1 MADPDRLFNPVRRIV
16 TGNDAEG
23 RSSIVEDGAPPAE
36 ITVPERPG
44 YVVSN
49 VWVTGETP
57 AAIDRADTSTAHRG
71 ILPPGNGTVLRV
83 NDYPPEPETRE
94 EFEVMAQATFR
105 AIFPDVAHDPGE
117 APHAGM
123 HKTETV
129 DYAIVLSGE
138 ITAVMDDGETVMKA
152 GDIMIQRGTNHA
164 WANRSGKPC
173 RVAFV
178 MIDGS
183 FG

>member
-1 MADPDRLFNPVRRIV
+1 MTSPVRRIV

-23 RSSIVEDGAPPAE
+23 RSSIVEDGLPPAV

-49 VWVTGETP
+49 VWTTAETP
-57 AAIDRADTSTAHRG
+57 AAIDRPDASTAHRG
-71 ILPPGNGTVLRV
+71 ILPPGNGTILRV
-83 NDYPPEPETRE
+83 IEYPPEPETRE
-94 EFEVMAQATFR
+94 DFEAMARATFR
-105 AIFPDVAHDPGE
+105 ALYPDVAHNPD
-117 APHAGM
+117 ATTHAGM
-123 HKTETV
+123 HTTETV
-129 DYAIVLSGE
+129 DYAIILDGE

-173 RVAFV
+173 RIAFV
-178 MIDGS
+178 LIDGS
-183 FG
+183 FA

>member
-1 MADPDRLFNPVRRIV
+1 MTDLIRRVV

-23 RSSIVEDGAPPAE
+23 RSRIVEDGAPPAV

-44 YVVSN
+44 YVVEN

-57 AAIDRADTSTAHRG
+57 AAIGREDASTGHSG
-71 ILPPGNGTVLRV
+71 ILPPANGTILRV
-83 NDYPPEPETRE
+83 IDYPPEPETAE
-94 EFEVMAQATFR
+94 EFEAMARATFR
-105 AIFPDVAHDPGE
+105 AIYPDVAHDPNE
-117 APHAGM
+117 NPHAGM

-129 DYAIVLSGE
+129 DYAIILEGE
-138 ITAVMDDGETVMKA
+138 ITAVMDDGETVLKA
-152 GDIMIQRGTNHA
+152 GDILVQRGTNHG

-173 RVAFV
+173 RIAFV
-178 MIDGS
+178 LIDGS

>member
-1 MADPDRLFNPVRRIV
+1 MTDTIRRVV

-23 RSSIVEDGAPPAE
+23 RSRIVEDGPPPAV

-44 YVVSN
+44 YVVEN

-57 AAIDRADTSTAHRG
+57 AEIGREDASTGHSG
-71 ILPPGNGTVLRV
+71 ILPPANGTILRV
-83 NDYPPEPETRE
+83 IDYPPEPETAE
-94 EFEVMAQATFR
+94 EFEAMARATFR
-105 AIFPDVAHDPGE
+105 AIYPDVAHDPNQN
-117 APHAGM
+117 PHAGM

-129 DYAIVLSGE
+129 DYAIILAGE
-138 ITAVMDDGETVMKA
+138 ITAVMDDGETVLKA
-152 GDIMIQRGTNHA
+152 GDILVQRGTNPG

-173 RVAFV
+173 RIAFV
-178 MIDGS
+178 LIDGS

>member
-1 MADPDRLFNPVRRIV
+1 MTDPIRRIV

-23 RSSIVEDGAPPAE
+23 RSSIVEDGPPPAV

-57 AAIDRADTSTAHRG
+57 AAIDRPDASTAHQG
-71 ILPPGNGTVLRV
+71 ILPPGNGTILRV
-83 NDYPPEPETRE
+83 IEYPPEPESRA
-94 EFEVMAQATFR
+94 EFEEMARATFR
-105 AIFPDVAHDPGE
+105 AIYPDVAHDPDD

-129 DYAIVLSGE
+129 DYAIILSGE
-138 ITAVMDDGETVMKA
+138 ITAVMDEGETVMKA
-152 GDIMIQRGTNHA
+152 GDILVQRGTNHA

-173 RVAFV
+173 RIAFV
-178 MIDGS
+178 LIDGR
-183 FG
+183 FD

>member
-1 MADPDRLFNPVRRIV
+1 MTNPVRRIV

-23 RSSIVEDGAPPAE
+23 RSSIVEDGPTPAV

-49 VWVTGETP
+49 VWTTAETP
-57 AAIDRADTSTAHRG
+57 ADIDRPDASTAHRG
-71 ILPPGNGTVLRV
+71 ILPPGNGTILRV
-83 NDYPPEPETRE
+83 IEYPPEPETRE
-94 EFEVMAQATFR
+94 EFEAMARATFR
-105 AIFPDVAHDPGE
+105 ALYPDVAHNPD
-117 APHAGM
+117 AATHAGM
-123 HKTETV
+123 HKTGTV
-129 DYAIVLSGE
+129 DYAIILDGE

-173 RVAFV
+173 RIAFV
-178 MIDGS
+178 LIDGK

>member
-1 MADPDRLFNPVRRIV
+1 MTDSNRLFRPIRRIV

-23 RSSIVEDGAPPAE
+23 RSSIVEDGTTPAE

-44 YVVSN
+44 YVVAN

-57 AAIDRADTSTAHRG
+57 AAIDQTDASTAHRG
-71 ILPPGNGTVLRV
+71 LLPPTNGTILRV

-105 AIFPDVAHDPGE
+105 AIFPDVPHDPSE

-123 HKTETV
+123 HTTETV
-129 DYAIVLSGE
+129 DYAIVLAGE
-138 ITAVMDDGETVMKA
+138 MTAVMDDEEVVMKA
-152 GDIMIQRGTNHA
+152 GDIMIQRGTNHG
-164 WANRSGKPC
+164 WANRSGKPA
-173 RVAFV
+173 RIDFV
-178 MIDGS
+178 MIDGN

>member
-1 MADPDRLFNPVRRIV
+1 MTDLIRRVV

-23 RSSIVEDGAPPAE
+23 RSSIVADGPPPAV

-44 YVVSN
+44 YVVEN

-57 AAIDRADTSTAHRG
+57 AEIGREDASTGHSG
-71 ILPPGNGTVLRV
+71 ILPPANGTILRV
-83 NDYPPEPETRE
+83 IDYPPEPETAE
-94 EFEVMAQATFR
+94 EFEAMARATFR
-105 AIFPDVAHDPGE
+105 AIYPDVAHDPSE
-117 APHAGM
+117 NPHAGM

-129 DYAIVLSGE
+129 DYAIILEGE
-138 ITAVMDDGETVMKA
+138 ITAVMDDGETVLKA
-152 GDIMIQRGTNHA
+152 GDILVQRGTNHG

-173 RVAFV
+173 RIAFV
-178 MIDGS
+178 LIDGR